1 MSQPGQRRT
10 EPRLLVTCI
19 KNLVKIGR
27 VLFKNLFARGP
38 TNTQTKQIHRHGHH
52 NNLILC
58 LGEVNFFRPNPTHAV
73 AIPSG
78 GSRWGWG
85 KASWH
90 RHRAIFACEKYRQCH
105 SLYVWQFV
113 TTRNVPFLH
122 VCVVAHVFSNIACDP
137 WSVYYQCWYFPM
149 LAVNSCSV
157 LLPICISAFLFKIR
171 SSVLKPLMIRVV
183 CEQHSNT

>member
-113 TTRNVPFLH
+113 TSRNVPFYMFVLLH
-122 VCVVAHVFSNIACDP
+122 TFSRTLHATPGDCTVSADTFR
-137 WSVYYQCWYFPM
+137 CWLWIPARFF
-149 LAVNSCSV
+149 
-157 LLPICISAFLFKIR
+157 LPICISAFLFKIR